1 MTKTNYEYHASEF
14 DAEGNMI
21 RQVTVEESSLLHA
34 WDALPWE
41 HATLVNFPHSEWLD
55 DRIEGDS
62 LMHYAVN
69 ENGEPAGS
77 ITIRQG
83 SKVY

>member
-1 MTKTNYEYHASEF
+1 MTNTNYQYHATEF

-21 RQVTVEESSLLHA
+21 REVTVEESSLIRA

-41 HATLVNFPHSEWLD
+41 HATIVNFPHWEEQA
-55 DRIEGDS
+55 DRITGDS

-77 ITIRQG
+77 ILITQG